1 MTQEEIE
8 LMDSRMTYRINRQE
22 REKERQKKKHQ
33 MKIESVDW
41 FSIINE
47 QGGDNN
53 GTDETDI

>member
-8 LMDSRMTYRINRQE
+8 LMDSRMIYRINRQE

-33 MKIESVDW
+33 MKIESVEW